1 MCSSDDIKTVV
12 FPVAGLGSRF
22 LPATKIVAKEL
33 LPILDK
39 PLIDY
44 AVCEAKKAGIERF
57 IFINSP
63 NKQSITNYFKK
74 NKNLESE
81 LKDKKSEHLELI
93 SKNLISE
100 NNLIEVIQ
108 DKPLGL
114 GHAIWCARKY
124 ISGPFAVMLPDDLII
139 SGVPCIKQLIKA
151 YKNFKSN
158 VVAIQ
163 EVDENNI
170 NKYGVIDYYKNES
183 NTYHI
188 KDMIEKP
195 DKKNAPSNLAII
207 GRYILNP
214 SIIKE
219 LSNHELGAGG
229 EIQLTDAIK
238 KLIINENVIGYKFE
252 GNRFDCGNVI
262 GALNAQ
268 LSIAMNDDKYKSQI
282 KEIIKNLSKE

>member
-1 MCSSDDIKTVV
+1 MSSSNDIKTVV

-74 NKNLESE
+74 NKKLESE

-93 SKNLISE
+93 SRNLISE
-100 NNLIEVIQ
+100 DNLIEVIQ

-114 GHAIWCARKY
+114 GHAIWCAREY

-139 SGVPCIKQLIKA
+139 SNVPCIKQLIKA
-151 YKNFKSN
+151 YKNFNSN
-158 VVAIQ
+158 ILAIQ

-170 NKYGVIDYYKNES
+170 NKYGVIDYYKNE
-183 NTYHI
+183 NNAYYI

-195 DKKNAPSNLAII
+195 DKEKAPSNLAII

-238 KLIINENVIGYKFE
+238 KLIINENVIGLKFE
-252 GNRFDCGNVI
+252 GNRYDCGNVI
-262 GALNAQ
+262 GALDAQ

-282 KEIIKNLSKE
+282 KEIIKNLIKE

>member
-57 IFINSP
+57 IFINSS